1 MHNRVPVVSKPLNPQ
16 KTKGY
21 QWKGNVHTSHL
32 IPSGTLC
39 DHWSGH
45 SDALK
50 TGPILDKNFLLQR
63 VDGFPYYVEASM
75 TEGKGIYFCD
85 TLIRHGAYGTK
96 DARSKVKAAGH
107 DEKKRT
113 DAFLM
118 GISSRFSSA
127 SSRQYSSATLVGCTL
142 LLWHGGTHIGSVPG
156 THSIFHPSQTRS
168 QSNMFCVFSS
178 LITFAR
184 DAALTKYKHIS

>member
-1 MHNRVPVVSKPLNPQ
+1 
-16 KTKGY
+16 
-21 QWKGNVHTSHL
+21 
-32 IPSGTLC
+32 
-39 DHWSGH
+39 
-45 SDALK
+45 
-50 TGPILDKNFLLQR
+50 
-63 VDGFPYYVEASM
+63 M

-127 SSRQYSSATLVGCTL
+127 SSRQYSSAPRGCYSGWLHSTTLA
-142 LLWHGGTHIGSVPG
+142 WNTHRQCVPG

-168 QSNMFCVFSS
+168 QSNMYCVFSS

-184 DAALTKYKHIS
+184 DAALTKYKPDIKQCLKASCH